1 MSGIIESLGLSWQE
15 MLFYAINLVILIVA
29 IRFLVYKP
37 VKKIVDNR
45 KEQLELLFVENE
57 RLNKEALELKKNHEK
72 ALRQTRQE
80 VAKMTEE
87 ITKNAKLKSQEIIE
101 QAQKKAQEIIQ
112 KAKKEMDEE
121 KARALNAC
129 KQQVPIISMDI
140 ARQIVQRELNEQDHQ
155 KLIEDALSEWES

>member
-1 MSGIIESLGLSWQE
+1 MSGIIESLGLSWQS

-45 KEQLELLFVENE
+45 KEQLEFLFVENE

-80 VAKMTEE
+80 VATMTEE

-112 KAKKEMDEE
+112 KAKKEMKEE
-121 KARALNAC
+121 KSRVLNAC